1 MQLRI
6 VKAEPFILSIT
17 ILILSVYFYGCSP
30 GTYLAKEKTAPA
42 IAGGA
47 IMVDSPEVFTRQG
60 LLDQHQQEVEWLSQK
75 LNEYTPGGYQGI
87 RDVRI
92 LATEAQIALA
102 EIKNDVVELEKE
114 VENLEEEVS
123 EKQEETQQKAMGS
136 EQQKSKEPPSEK
148 LSAESTVPP
157 SGLLSPQMV
166 AKTEAELT
174 QIETVR
180 DEMAYRQMIH
190 AALRAREVNDTNEL
204 MGYTLYI
211 LKFDV
216 TIVPGTN
223 TNSLGEVSLKLGW
236 GSEIREFFFE
246 KWRPNLQQTMENEA
260 FSLQRRWITGNLT
273 NKEKI
278 YLHQGATQ
286 LIKTEQQKISRLQ
299 QKIQSLEEQRRQLT
313 AEISANEAQLDK
325 TEQKIKAID
334 EQISLLPDKK
344 SSIKRINLNRKKSSA
359 KGKFKKIE
367 NNIAELK
374 VKESEVG
381 QSLRQLSR
389 AIGNQES
396 ETKKIFK
403 FTADV
408 ARENF
413 GINENNQ
420 LILSE
425 IVGNRYKQYLSEI
438 ITFLEPH
445 RVIIDG
451 IPSYFPEIDV
461 NPPAKIEKEQRKIF
475 AAKLEQLKLEPYI
488 HSIEPK
494 EYVQNLSHTMA
505 KEENISGASKKRFQT
520 IVQSVQ
526 RRPLAVGYTKGK
538 TEFGWILG
546 PKIHITR
553 KGEFTVR
560 HTPVQ
565 HSFQVTIVVPAWVD
579 AISLTGKYFWLD
591 DDGQTGTGSD
601 LWKEKID
608 VRLPADP
615 SVITSVL
622 VKDQSRYKP
631 IISTPWGPYDKDNKI
646 LVHAGE
652 ETTLLIRGRD
662 LWRSPKVFIGGQA
675 ANKIQIFPDME
686 GLIATFGPIKMP
698 PQKDEIVNP
707 TVDLAVITSHGQSL
721 LKNAVE
727 ILPQRIHP

>member
-1 MQLRI
+1 MRFRF

-17 ILILSVYFYGCSP
+17 ILILSAYFYGCSP
-30 GTYLAKEKTAPA
+30 TTSLAKEKTAPA
-42 IAGGA
+42 ISGGA
-47 IMVDSPEVFTRQG
+47 IMVDSPEVFTRQR

-92 LATEAQIALA
+92 LATETQIALA
-102 EIKNDVVELEKE
+102 EIKHDVAELEKE
-114 VENLEEEVS
+114 VENLEEEIS
-123 EKQEETQQKAMGS
+123 EKQEETQQKAK
-136 EQQKSKEPPSEK
+136 EQPSEK
-148 LSAESTVPP
+148 SSAEPTVPP
-157 SGLLSPQMV
+157 AGLLSPQMV

-174 QIETVR
+174 HIETVR

-190 AALRAREVNDTNEL
+190 AALSAIEVNDTNEL
-204 MGYTLYI
+204 MGYTLYT

-236 GSEIREFFFE
+236 GSEISEFFFE
-246 KWRPNLQQTMENEA
+246 KWRMNLQQIMENDA
-260 FSLQRRWITGNLT
+260 FILQRRWITGNLT

-278 YLHQGATQ
+278 YLHRGATQ
-286 LIKTEQQKISRLQ
+286 LIKTEQQKTSRLQ

-313 AEISANEAQLDK
+313 AEIRANEAQLDK
-325 TEQKIKAID
+325 IEQEIKAID
-334 EQISLLPDKK
+334 EQISSLPDKK

-359 KGKFKKIE
+359 KRKFKKIE

-381 QSLRQLSR
+381 QNLRQLSK
-389 AIGNQES
+389 AIGNRET

-425 IVGNRYKQYLSEI
+425 IIGNRYKKYLSEI

-461 NPPAKIEKEQRKIF
+461 NSPAKIEKKQREIL
-475 AAKLEQLKLEPYI
+475 AAKLQQLKLEPYI

-494 EYVQNLSHTMA
+494 EYVQNLSNTMA
-505 KEENISGASKKRFQT
+505 KEENISGGSKKRFQT

-538 TEFGWILG
+538 NEFGWILG

-553 KGEFTVR
+553 KGEFTLR

-591 DDGQTGTGSD
+591 DDGQTGTESD
-601 LWKEKID
+601 LWKEKMD

-631 IISTPWGPYDKDNKI
+631 IISSPWRSHDKDNKI

-652 ETTLLIRGRD
+652 ETTLLIRGWD
-662 LWRSPKVFIGGQA
+662 LWRSPKVFIGG
-675 ANKIQIFPDME
+675 
-686 GLIATFGPIKMP
+686 
-698 PQKDEIVNP
+698 
-707 TVDLAVITSHGQSL
+707 
-721 LKNAVE
+721 
-727 ILPQRIHP
+727 